1 MLILFEK
8 LWYVKWCHLYLIGIK
23 KVECSAKVECAAK
36 LERRRGPIMRCFF
49 CKVRNL
55 KVFAFNIT
63 TLPYLQFNY
72 QFNTIERYIQHQI
85 DLG

>member
-1 MLILFEK
+1 M
-8 LWYVKWCHLYLIGIK
+8 IGIK

-63 TLPYLQFNY
+63 TLPLNIFNL
-72 QFNTIERYIQHQI
+72 TINLTQ
-85 DLG
+85 